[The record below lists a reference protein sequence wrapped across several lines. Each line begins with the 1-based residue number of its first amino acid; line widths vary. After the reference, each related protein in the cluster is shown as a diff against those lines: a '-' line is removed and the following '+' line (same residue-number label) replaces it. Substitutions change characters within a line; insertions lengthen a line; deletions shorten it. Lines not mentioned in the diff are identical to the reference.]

1 MVGKTAWETLPALQE
16 FDVEAP
22 MLDAIRQRFVIK
34 ELEGASA
41 GARQRY
47 WRETFTA
54 YAYLLPATLV
64 LLTFHFLPI
73 FYAFFIS
80 LNKWGIL
87 QERFVGLANYIN
99 LLKDAD
105 FWQSLYVT
113 VWFVIGTVP
122 VSLALSL
129 LVAVLLFRNIGGR
142 GIFRTL
148 YFLPN
153 ITSVVAAGVVWSWIF
168 NVNYGVLNFLLEKV
182 GIEKLQWLQEPRGI
196 FEVIA
201 NRMGMDVAGVPTAL
215 LGPSVAMLAIIIMT
229 IWSSIGFNMI
239 IFLAGLGNISKDVYE
254 AARIDGA
261 SEGQVFWK
269 VTLPL
274 LSPTTFFLLVISVI
288 RSFQAFNQIYAM
300 TIRNGPAG
308 GPLNTTRTVTVYVIN
323 TAFLGGNPKMGYA
336 SAGAFILFG
345 IILLLTI
352 IQFRSAEG
360 RVQYE

>member
-1 MVGKTAWETLPALQE
+1 
-16 FDVEAP
+16 
-22 MLDAIRQRFVIK
+22 MLDAVRRRFVLK

-41 GARQRY
+41 AARRRY
-47 WRETFTA
+47 WRDTLTA
-54 YAYLLPATLV
+54 YMYLFPATLI

-87 QERFVGLANYIN
+87 QERFVGLGNYIN
-99 LLKDAD
+99 LLSDKE
-105 FWQSLYVT
+105 FWQSLSVT

-122 VSLALSL
+122 VGLAISLV
-129 LVAVLLFRNIGGR
+129 VAVLLFQNIRGR

-182 GIEKLQWLQEPRGI
+182 GIDKLSWLQEPRGI
-196 FEVIA
+196 FEVVA
-201 NRMGMDVAGVPTAL
+201 NRMGLDVAGVPNVL

-239 IFLAGLGNISKDVYE
+239 VFLAGLGNISRDVYE

-261 SEGQVFWK
+261 NERQVFWGI
-269 VTLPL
+269 TIPL

-336 SAGAFILFG
+336 SAAAFILFA
-345 IILLLTI
+345 IILLLTV

>member
-1 MVGKTAWETLPALQE
+1 
-16 FDVEAP
+16 
-22 MLDAIRQRFVIK
+22 MLDAVRRRFVLK
-34 ELEGASA
+34 ELEGASVA
-41 GARQRY
+41 ARQRY
-47 WRETFTA
+47 WRDTFTA
-54 YAYLLPATLV
+54 YLYIFPATLI

-87 QERFVGLANYIN
+87 QERFVGLSNYIN
-99 LLKDAD
+99 LLKDEN
-105 FWQSLYVT
+105 FWQSLSVT

-122 VSLALSL
+122 VGLALSL
-129 LVAVLLFRNIGGR
+129 IVAVLLFQNMRGR
-142 GIFRTL
+142 GLFRTL

-168 NVNYGVLNFLLEKV
+168 NVNYGVLNFILEKIGV
-182 GIEKLQWLQEPRGI
+182 EKLRWLQEPRGV
-196 FEVIA
+196 FEVLA
-201 NRMGMDVAGVPTAL
+201 NRMGMDVAGVPNWL
-215 LGPSVAMLAIIIMT
+215 LGPSVALLAIIIMT

-239 IFLAGLGNISKDVYE
+239 IFLAGLGNISRDVYE

-261 SEGQVFWK
+261 SERQVFWGI
-269 VTLPL
+269 TIPL
-274 LSPTTFFLLVISVI
+274 LSPTTFFLLVISII

-308 GPLNTTRTVTVYVIN
+308 GPLDTTRTVTVYVIN

-336 SAGAFILFG
+336 SAAAFILFG